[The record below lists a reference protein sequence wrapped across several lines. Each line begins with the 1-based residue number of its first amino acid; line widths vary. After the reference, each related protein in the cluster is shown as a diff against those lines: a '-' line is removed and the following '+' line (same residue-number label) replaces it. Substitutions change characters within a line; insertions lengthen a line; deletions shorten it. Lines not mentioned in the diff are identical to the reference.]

1 MGGEL
6 GENRRSRFITFLCCS
21 AFKERIGDKTT
32 TSVFL
37 LILCFVKTSCSAV
50 QRKVRYNC
58 TGFKLANHINFI
70 IFVLKFENRGQ
81 FPIAVPN
88 AYKAPRVRVLPSGNP
103 SQERGSCQEIAE
115 RHRIASFFLFFFGT
129 EKQVVSHPL
138 KTPKN
143 AASICTW
150 YLSISSWVCK

>member
-6 GENRRSRFITFLCCS
+6 GENRRNRFITFLCCS

-37 LILCFVKTSCSAV
+37 LILCFVNIIFSCPEK
-50 QRKVRYNC
+50 KVRNDC
-58 TGFKLANHINFI
+58 TSIKLANHNNFI

-115 RHRIASFFLFFFGT
+115 RHRIASFYLFDLALRSKSFPT
-129 EKQVVSHPL
+129 L
-138 KTPKN
+138 
-143 AASICTW
+143 
-150 YLSISSWVCK
+150 